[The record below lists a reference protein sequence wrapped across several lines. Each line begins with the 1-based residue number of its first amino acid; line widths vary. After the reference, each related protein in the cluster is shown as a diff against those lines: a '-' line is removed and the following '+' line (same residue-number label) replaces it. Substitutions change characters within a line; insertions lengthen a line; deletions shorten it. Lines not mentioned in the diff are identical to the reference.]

1 MNKDFHAWLRAGAL
15 ATVALLSV
23 GCSTAA
29 RQALM
34 ETRPIIEPTAAGQAA
49 LQGRAFRVGTVR
61 VDIDVPEPKPL
72 HVLPDEAYAQ
82 MLKAKLEQAFAAT
95 DDRILGD
102 KQPLTQGTQPPYI
115 VDVTIKRMR
124 FINWQEKWDLDRG
137 AQIELRAQVRD
148 SRGGIVSS
156 LPLLTGAGYTWGHT
170 IKDPR
175 DAHGDILPG
184 AAALLTMEL
193 QAMRNG
199 KTTTFAHPVAVN
211 VTRNYHHFG
220 IQMMNRAETEALTGL
235 NLDSIPLP
243 SEAEM
248 TAARDR
254 DAIPLETPRPERL
267 TAAR

>member
-1 MNKDFHAWLRAGAL
+1 MNKDFRAWLRAGAL

-23 GCSTAA
+23 GCTTANWQA
-29 RQALM
+29 RM
-34 ETRPIIEPTAAGQAA
+34 ETRPVIEPTAAGQAA

-124 FINWQEKWDLDRG
+124 FINWQTMGGIENG
-137 AQIELRAQVRD
+137 GNIELRASVHD
-148 SRGGIVSS
+148 
-156 LPLLTGAGYTWGHT
+156 TAGNTIASWPFRIAAGNTWGHT
-170 IKDPR
+170 LDDPR
-175 DAHGDILPG
+175 EAHGDLIPG
-184 AAALLTMEL
+184 AAGLITIAL
-193 QAMRNG
+193 QGVRHG
-199 KTTTFAHPVAVN
+199 KSADWIGPMAVN
-211 VTRNYHHFG
+211 VTRFHNQFG
-220 IQMMNRAETEALTGL
+220 LTTMDRTETEALTSL